1 MLTEFDLNKYVTLTK
16 DIPEL
21 NLPKG
26 TLGIVTRVFD
36 DEECL
41 DNEPYIGVIQTVTEP
56 DVAIS
61 ADEIEFCAVDG
72 KYYV

>member
-1 MLTEFDLNKYVTLTK
+1 MLTKNDLNRYVTLTK

-21 NLPKG
+21 KLPKG

-36 DEECL
+36 EEERQ
-41 DNEPYIGVIQTVTEP
+41 DNEPYVGVIQTATEP

-61 ADEIEFCAVDG
+61 ADEIEFYAVDG
-72 KYYV
+72 KYYA